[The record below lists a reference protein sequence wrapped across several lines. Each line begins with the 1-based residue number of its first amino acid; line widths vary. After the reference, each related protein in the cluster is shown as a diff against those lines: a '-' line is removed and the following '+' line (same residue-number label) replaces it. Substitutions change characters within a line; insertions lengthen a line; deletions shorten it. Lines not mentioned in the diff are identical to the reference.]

1 MSFFFSDK
9 NLRIWI
15 VVPAAGIGTRMG
27 SEFPKQYLR
36 LGEQTILEHTLER
49 LLQLSF
55 AQNLVL
61 VLHPEDSHW
70 PQLSMS
76 RDPRIM
82 RVTGGEERAVSVRN
96 ALRALA
102 AYAQED
108 DWVLV
113 HDAARPCV
121 THDNIYALCRQVE
134 SHSVGG
140 ILAVPVSD
148 TLKKTDAQR
157 QIVHTIDRT
166 QVWQAHTPQ
175 LFRYGLLRDCLES
188 AFTQAHIITD
198 EASAVETAG
207 YQPLVVPGRSDNI
220 KITQPQDLLLA
231 QWILQQQDQHL

>member
-9 NLRIWI
+9 NVRIWI

-27 SEFPKQYLR
+27 SELPKQYLQ

-61 VLHPEDSHW
+61 ALHPEDSYW
-70 PQLSMS
+70 PQLSVS
-76 RDPRIM
+76 NDPRIT
-82 RVTGGEERAVSVRN
+82 RVTGGEERAVSVSN

-102 AYAQED
+102 THAQEN

-121 THDNIYALCRQVE
+121 THDNIYVLCRQVE
-134 SHSVGG
+134 RHSVGG

-166 QVWQAHTPQ
+166 QVWQAQTPQ

-188 AFTQAHIITD
+188 AFTQAQIITD
-198 EASAVETAG
+198 EASAVEAAG